1 MTFYVYIII
10 CRDGTFYTGS
20 TKNVAKRAKL
30 HLNGR
35 GAKYTKSHPPKEVAY
50 VESFTLRSEAMRRER
65 TIKKLSHKQKQE
77 LIDSSKKG
85 NNAKDPVAE
94 RR

>member
-1 MTFYVYIII
+1 MTFYVYIILCI
-10 CRDGTFYTGS
+10 DGTFYTGS
-20 TKNVAKRAKL
+20 TKNVEKRAKL

-50 VESFTLRSEAMRRER
+50 VESFTLRSEAMHRER

-85 NNAKDPVAE
+85 NDGKYPEAE
-94 RR
+94 RS